1 MSMDDEKLRES
12 TLESEFIFNGRLLK
26 VYRDRVQLPNGH
38 ESQREFIRHQ
48 GAVGILPILDDGSMI
63 FVRQF
68 RYPVKKVLYEIP
80 AGKIEGDEA
89 PLSCAK
95 RELSEESGYT
105 ARDFKK
111 LTSILTTPGFT
122 DEQIH
127 LYAATGLTSGKQHPD
142 EDEFLNVVILT
153 PEEVK
158 ERVLSGEICDAK
170 SLCSLYLYDLMKRA

>member
-1 MSMDDEKLRES
+1 M
-12 TLESEFIFNGRLLK
+12 
-26 VYRDRVQLPNGH
+26 
-38 ESQREFIRHQ
+38 
-48 GAVGILPILDDGSMI
+48 
-63 FVRQF
+63 
-68 RYPVKKVLYEIP
+68 LYEIP

-105 ARDFKK
+105 AKDFKK

>member
-1 MSMDDEKLRES
+1 MDDEKLRES

-26 VYRDRVQLPNGH
+26 VYRIGSNSLMDMNPSGN
-38 ESQREFIRHQ
+38 SSRHQ

-105 ARDFKK
+105 AKDFKK

-158 ERVLSGEICDAK
+158 ERVLSGGDLRRKE
-170 SLCSLYLYDLMKRA
+170 SLQSLSL

>member
-63 FVRQF
+63 FVHQF

-80 AGKIEGDEA
+80 AGKIEGVYPA
-89 PLSCAK
+89 PNGSFP
-95 RELSEESGYT
+95 RNQGI
-105 ARDFKK
+105 RRR
-111 LTSILTTPGFT
+111 TSR
-122 DEQIH
+122 
-127 LYAATGLTSGKQHPD
+127 
-142 EDEFLNVVILT
+142 N
-153 PEEVK
+153 
-158 ERVLSGEICDAK
+158 
-170 SLCSLYLYDLMKRA
+170 